1 MLLCK
6 DDDSVELGSLE
17 GELEERGRGRERG
30 RRREGEGEVERGKAQ
45 LHVSAPK
52 LSAFSQ

>member
-17 GELEERGRGRERG
+17 EQRGGGAREREGAGERERG
-30 RRREGEGEVERGKAQ
+30 VERGKAQ
-45 LHVSAPK
+45 LYVSALK